1 MSSAPGRDGTNDMHH
16 ELLVIDDAALHLAV
30 LSKIAEQVGFR
41 ATGAQSVAE
50 ASQLVHERAFDCITL
65 DLSLGEESGIEVL
78 HALSK
83 IRCPTPIIVIS
94 ASGEQACEET
104 VRIGNGLNL
113 NICSPIPKPI
123 QLSALRRALTR
134 IAEESDRQRSTPA
147 GN

>member
-1 MSSAPGRDGTNDMHH
+1 MHH

-30 LSKIAEQVGFR
+30 LCKIAEQVGFR
-41 ATGAQSVAE
+41 TTGAHSATQ

-78 HALSK
+78 QELSK

-94 ASGEQACEET
+94 ASGEQACDET

-113 NICSPIPKPI
+113 NICSPVPKPI
-123 QLSALRRALTR
+123 HLSAVRAALTR
-134 IAEESDRQRSTPA
+134 IAADNQKQRFVQR
-147 GN
+147 

>member
-1 MSSAPGRDGTNDMHH
+1 MHH

-30 LSKIAEQVGFR
+30 LCKIAEQVGFR
-41 ATGAQSVAE
+41 ATGAHSVAE

-78 HALSK
+78 QELSK
-83 IRCPTPIIVIS
+83 IKCPTPIIVIS
-94 ASGEQACEET
+94 ASGQQACDET

-134 IAEESDRQRSTPA
+134 IAEENPRGSLRPA
-147 GN
+147 LRP